1 MPRNARTRFARVTVQ
16 FGIHLGPQNA
26 PVPELRRLWRWF
38 DEAGL
43 DWISLWDHIYE
54 APPAGGTQVHYE
66 AFSMLGALAA
76 DTSRARIG
84 CLVFCSQYR
93 NIGVLAKG
101 VISVDHISG
110 GRFEMGLGS
119 GWHDQEAKAF
129 GVDWPTQG
137 GRFKVMESQ
146 LQALEKWRRG
156 ERVTQSSPGVELVD
170 AAMVPGPLGPMPIW
184 IGGLGREKT
193 LRMAGRYADGWN
205 AAYVPADEYRELNGV
220 LDDWCAKA
228 GREPSAVERSIN
240 LSWGLSTDDVSVVK
254 ERLRGQW
261 GAAAERIINGSLLG
275 RPQDAVEQVARFVD
289 AGAQLV
295 NVAIRPPWDEE
306 LLREYV
312 EVTVP
317 LMRREFNGS

>member
-1 MPRNARTRFARVTVQ
+1 MAVQ

-26 PVPELRRLWRWF
+26 TVADLRRLWRWF
-38 DEAGL
+38 DSAGM

-54 APPAGGTQVHYE
+54 APPAGGTQTHFE

-119 GWHDQEAKAF
+119 GWHDQEARAF

-156 ERVTQSSPGVELVD
+156 ERVTQSSPGVELAD
-170 AAMVPGPLGPMPIW
+170 ASMVPGPMGPMPIW

-205 AAYVPADEYRELNGV
+205 AAYVPAEEFRELNGV

-228 GREPSAVERSIN
+228 GRDPSDVERSIN
-240 LSWGLSTDDVSVVK
+240 LSWGLSTNDVSVVK
-254 ERLRGQW
+254 EQLRGQW
-261 GAAAERIINGSLLG
+261 GAAAERIISGSLLG
-275 RPQDAVEQVARFVD
+275 RPEDAVEQVARFVD

-295 NVAIRPPWDEE
+295 NVAIRPPWDED

-317 LMRREFNGS
+317 LMRLEFNGA

>member
-1 MPRNARTRFARVTVQ
+1 MAVQ

-26 PVPELRRLWRWF
+26 TVADLRRLWRWF
-38 DEAGL
+38 DSAGM

-54 APPAGGTQVHYE
+54 APPAGGTQAHFE

-76 DTSRARIG
+76 DTNRARIG

-119 GWHDQEAKAF
+119 GWHDQEARAF

-156 ERVTQSSPGVELVD
+156 ERVTQSSPGVELAD
-170 AAMVPGPLGPMPIW
+170 ASMVPGPMGPMPIW

-205 AAYVPADEYRELNGV
+205 AAYVPAEEFRELNGV

-228 GREPSAVERSIN
+228 GRDPSAVERSIN
-240 LSWGLSTDDVSVVK
+240 LSWGLSTNDVSVVK
-254 ERLRGQW
+254 EQLRGQW
-261 GAAAERIINGSLLG
+261 GAAAERIISGSLLG
-275 RPQDAVEQVARFVD
+275 RPEDAVEQVARFVD

-295 NVAIRPPWDEE
+295 NVAIRPPWDED

-317 LMRREFNGS
+317 LMRLEFNGA

>member
-1 MPRNARTRFARVTVQ
+1 MAVQ

-26 PVPELRRLWRWF
+26 TVADLRRLWRWF
-38 DEAGL
+38 DSAGM

-54 APPAGGTQVHYE
+54 APPAGGTQTHFE

-119 GWHDQEAKAF
+119 GWHDQEARAF

-156 ERVTQSSPGVELVD
+156 ERVTQSSPGVELAD
-170 AAMVPGPLGPMPIW
+170 ASMVPGPMGPMPIW

-205 AAYVPADEYRELNGV
+205 AAYVPAEEFRELNGV

-228 GREPSAVERSIN
+228 GRDPSAVERSIN
-240 LSWGLSTDDVSVVK
+240 LSWGLSTNDVSEVK
-254 ERLRGQW
+254 EQLRGQW
-261 GAAAERIINGSLLG
+261 GAAAERIISGSLLG
-275 RPQDAVEQVARFVD
+275 RPEDAVEQVARFVD

-295 NVAIRPPWDEE
+295 NVAIRPPWDED

-317 LMRREFNGS
+317 LMRLEFNGA

>member
-1 MPRNARTRFARVTVQ
+1 MAVQ

-26 PVPELRRLWRWF
+26 PVAELRRLWRWF
-38 DEAGL
+38 DSAGM
-43 DWISLWDHIYE
+43 DWVSLWDHIYE
-54 APPAGGTQVHYE
+54 APPAGGTQDQFE

-76 DTSRARIG
+76 DTSQARIG

-119 GWHDQEAKAF
+119 GWHDQEARAF

-156 ERVTQSSPGVELVD
+156 ERVTQTSPGVELVD
-170 AAMVPGPLGPMPIW
+170 AAMVPGPMGRMPIW

-220 LDDWCAKA
+220 LDDWCARA

-261 GAAAERIINGSLLG
+261 GATAERIINGSLLG
-275 RPQDAVEQVARFVD
+275 RPEDAVEQVARFVE

-295 NVAIRPPWDEE
+295 NVAIRPPWDED

-317 LMRREFNGS
+317 LMRREFNGA

>member
-1 MPRNARTRFARVTVQ
+1 M
-16 FGIHLGPQNA
+16 
-26 PVPELRRLWRWF
+26 
-38 DEAGL
+38 

-54 APPAGGTQVHYE
+54 APPAGGTQAHFE

-76 DTSRARIG
+76 DTNRARIG

-170 AAMVPGPLGPMPIW
+170 AAMVPGPLGRMPIW

-220 LDDWCAKA
+220 LDDWCSKA
-228 GREPSAVERSIN
+228 GRDPSAVERSIN
-240 LSWGLSTDDVSVVK
+240 LSWGLSTNDVSVVK
-254 ERLRGQW
+254 EQLRGQW
-261 GAAAERIINGSLLG
+261 GAAAERIISGSLLG
-275 RPQDAVEQVARFVD
+275 RPEDAVEQVARFVD

-295 NVAIRPPWDEE
+295 NVAIRPPWDED

-317 LMRREFNGS
+317 LMRREFNGA

>member
-1 MPRNARTRFARVTVQ
+1 MAVQ

-26 PVPELRRLWRWF
+26 TVADLRRLWRWF
-38 DEAGL
+38 DSAGM

-54 APPAGGTQVHYE
+54 APPAGGTQAHFE

-76 DTSRARIG
+76 DTNRARIG

-170 AAMVPGPLGPMPIW
+170 AAMVPGPLGRMPIW

-220 LDDWCAKA
+220 LDDWCSKA
-228 GREPSAVERSIN
+228 GRDPSAVERSIN
-240 LSWGLSTDDVSVVK
+240 LSWGLSTNDVSVVK
-254 ERLRGQW
+254 EQLRGQW
-261 GAAAERIINGSLLG
+261 GAAAERIISGSLLG
-275 RPQDAVEQVARFVD
+275 RPEDAVEQVARFVD

-295 NVAIRPPWDEE
+295 NVAIRPPWDED

-317 LMRREFNGS
+317 LMRREFNGA

>member
-1 MPRNARTRFARVTVQ
+1 MTVQ

-26 PVPELRRLWRWF
+26 TVSDLRRLWRWC
-38 DEAGL
+38 DDAGL

-93 NIGVLAKG
+93 NVGVLMKG
-101 VISVDHISG
+101 AISVDHISG

-129 GVDWPTQG
+129 GLDWPSQG

-146 LQALEKWRRG
+146 LQAIERWRNG
-156 ERVTQSSPGVELVD
+156 ERVTQSSPGVELDD
-170 AAMVPGPLGPMPIW
+170 AAMVPAPMGRMPVW

-205 AAYVPADEYRELNGV
+205 AAYVPASEYRELNGV
-220 LDDWCAKA
+220 LDDWCDRA
-228 GREPSAVERSIN
+228 GRPHDAVERSIN
-240 LSWGLSTDDVSVVK
+240 LSYGLSTADVAVVK
-254 ERLRGQW
+254 NQLRAQW
-261 GAAAERIINGSLLG
+261 GGAADRIIAGSLLG
-275 RPQDAVEQVARFVD
+275 RPADVMEQVAPFVE
-289 AGAQLV
+289 AGAQLI
-295 NVAIRPPWDEE
+295 NIAIRPPWDMA
-306 LLREYV
+306 LLQEYV
-312 EVTVP
+312 EDTVP
-317 LMRREFNGS
+317 AMRREFNGHDTNTEGRP

>member
-1 MPRNARTRFARVTVQ
+1 MAAKKTVTKKTTAKKTTAKKAMKKTSAKKAATKTKA
-16 FGIHLGPQNA
+16 PKAAA
-26 PVPELRRLWRWF
+26 PVGPYTPVVR
-38 DEAGL
+38 AG
-43 DWISLWDHIYE
+43 DWVIVS
-54 APPAGGTQVHYE
+54 GQ
-66 AFSMLGALAA
+66 LGLK
-76 DTSRARIG
+76 D
-84 CLVFCSQYR
+84 
-93 NIGVLAKG
+93 GVLAKG

-295 NVAIRPPWDEE
+295 NVAIRPPWDED

-317 LMRREFNGS
+317 LMRREFDGS